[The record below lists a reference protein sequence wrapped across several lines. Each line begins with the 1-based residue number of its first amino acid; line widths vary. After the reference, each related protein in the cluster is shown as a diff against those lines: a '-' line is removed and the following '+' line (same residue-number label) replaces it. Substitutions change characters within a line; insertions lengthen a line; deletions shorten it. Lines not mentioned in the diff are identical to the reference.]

1 MPRIFHDT
9 QKTFCPPPYIL
20 NILNN
25 LVTTLARKLIVKHEL
40 DLLSRELSLKMY
52 DRIN

>member
-1 MPRIFHDT
+1 MPKIFHDT
-9 QKTFCPPPYIL
+9 HKNLLPPPYIL

-40 DLLSRELSLKMY
+40 DLLFS
-52 DRIN
+52 